1 MENIVKQGYLKKAKP
16 IAADSPRS
24 SLCSSLLQLFESS
37 RWYMFIV
44 RNGRPY
50 LEIFEKEQNAFS
62 GQPSTSYEL
71 SSCYK
76 ITYTLGRTSKAWT
89 FCLFLEERVLE
100 ITADSREQ
108 MLDWCRNLE
117 RTLVHY
123 GKIKQNTEHVYVEYP
138 VRYTPKK
145 TGLEQ
150 EAMFEAGASVSASA
164 PAPHIFQNH
173 TVIPEP
179 SQEDYQDFIDLIDH
193 IDDDD
198 EEEEVDGEETNSKTD
213 LSGAFAGPQSPE
225 IPTKPKK
232 YARSPLQ
239 GAEGGSSVT
248 ADKDSDNDVD
258 TSEDDF
264 VTKDFWLSNKLPS
277 VPQRSDSQKFR
288 TSGRPFSEFDMDRV
302 NAMSRSVPPLPAR
315 GTSLI
320 EKGPTFIRP
329 INCNS
334 DPKPP
339 PRRKCSI
346 NLLEGGLK
354 KTSSKSVSEDNV
366 SVRSPLVTSNADDIE
381 DLDDGYD
388 NVVELRKSN
397 SDSAATDPWV
407 RSLENNDVNS
417 RKSTLK
423 AYDDAQL
430 FVRLPDARVEKSDD
444 YYNFNT
450 PTPED
455 SFNFNWTQKS
465 VKHSSSSD
473 EEGVHATGNKLEL
486 DSAAAAVKQ
495 MTLGGKDE
503 NYNLCDT
510 KVHGQNVVP
519 DKEIASNIYD
529 FGKSFLV
536 KEPINVR
543 AENIYDFARSE
554 GTLVHTQIPPSSQL
568 SLPQGSNMVIHPAT
582 FATSGPS
589 DFGELDSLY
598 SIPKSAKPVAGL
610 STEEV
615 LRPGRPP
622 WRVTPE
628 PAPTLYSVPQKRTSK
643 SHSNSSMADVEPP
656 KALYS
661 VPQKKASKSHS
672 SSSMEESCENSK
684 SSTTPKTKSMDS
696 FLAPKPPSL
705 DTLPNK
711 KPPSLEKLCCPA
723 APSLDS
729 LPSQTQ
735 TSVTSPV
742 RRSPISMRP
751 LPSLPTDFDCSSE
764 KQNLLSSTKSERAT
778 SPSHDGF
785 TFNFLPD
792 AETNSKSST
801 TSSSG
806 SGASKEEDTEPVYE
820 DATGRNSNP
829 PLPPKRSIRRNTN
842 RSVSVYI
849 PGKTGGTLTT
859 RLDPAPSRAESLDDQ
874 AISRPQVGRQVSLTE
889 RQQIR
894 QSAASIV
901 VIPLKQSQ
909 VDLLNEEQKEHGV
922 GLDVSP
928 KSANAV
934 ALVEM
939 YNGVWIAG
947 WDGRRCPRLAEKIHI
962 GDQLL
967 SVEDVRVTSSS
978 HASKLLKQTQSK
990 RVTLVVK
997 RLPYATIL
1005 AIRRNHDGENLGI
1018 TREGGTAEI
1027 TYVDPNGLVAR
1038 CGLQKRAK
1046 SVEGTGEC
1054 NWMLTEINCRSLN
1067 FSYKGEEIERLLN
1080 AVGRDISIVI
1090 QPADFVR
1097 QIKKQLKKLKNY
1109 KDYLC

>member
-1 MENIVKQGYLKKAKP
+1 MENIIKQGYLKKAKP

-44 RNGRPY
+44 RNGRPF
-50 LEIFEKEQNAFS
+50 LEIYEKEQSAFS
-62 GQPSTSYEL
+62 GQPMTSYEL

-100 ITADSREQ
+100 ITAESRDQ

-123 GKIKQNTEHVYVEYP
+123 GKIKQSTDHVYVEYP

-150 EAMFEAGASVSASA
+150 EAALEAGASASVQD
-164 PAPHIFQNH
+164 PQNPQNH
-173 TVIPEP
+173 TGIPEP
-179 SQEDYQDFIDLIDH
+179 TEEDYQDFLELIDH
-193 IDDDD
+193 MSDDDD
-198 EEEEVDGEETNSKTD
+198 DVDVDSEETNLKTEA
-213 LSGAFAGPQSPE
+213 SRNIPSPQSPE
-225 IPTKPKK
+225 VPTKLKD
-232 YARSPLQ
+232 YVQSAQ

-248 ADKDSDNDVD
+248 ADKDSSDNEMD

-264 VTKDFWLSNKLPS
+264 VTPDFWLSNKLPP
-277 VPQRSDSQKFR
+277 VPRRSDSHQFH
-288 TSGRPFSEFDMDRV
+288 TSTRPLSEQIH
-302 NAMSRSVPPLPAR
+302 AMTSSVPPLPAR
-315 GTSLI
+315 GRSYI
-320 EKGPTFIRP
+320 EKGPTFISSAVV
-329 INCNS
+329 NVDS
-334 DPKPP
+334 DLRAP
-339 PRRKCSI
+339 PRRKYQES
-346 NLLEGGLK
+346 NLLVKGLN
-354 KTSSKSVSEDNV
+354 KTASKSVSEDNV

-430 FVRLPDARVEKSDD
+430 FVHLPSKGDD
-444 YYNFNT
+444 YEDNYSLST

-455 SFNFNWTQKS
+455 NFNFDCTQKPAS
-465 VKHSSSSD
+465 HTSSGD
-473 EEGVHATGNKLEL
+473 EESVLKGNKPDL
-486 DSAAAAVKQ
+486 DSAATGVKQ

-503 NYNLCDT
+503 NYNLCD
-510 KVHGQNVVP
+510 KNAHGKSASP
-519 DKEIASNIYD
+519 DELIASNLYD
-529 FGKSFLV
+529 FGKSYV
-536 KEPINVR
+536 VQEPINVR

-554 GTLVHTQIPPSSQL
+554 NTLVHTPIPTSSQ
-568 SLPQGSNMVIHPAT
+568 SSQRSNMVVHPPT
-582 FATSGPS
+582 FPTCGRTEFSE
-589 DFGELDSLY
+589 FDSLY

-615 LRPGRPP
+615 LRPVRPP
-622 WRVTPE
+622 RRVTPE
-628 PAPTLYSVPQKRTSK
+628 SAPTLYSAPQKRTSK
-643 SHSNSSMADVEPP
+643 SHSSSSMADAEPP
-656 KALYS
+656 VALYS

-672 SSSMEESCENSK
+672 SSSMENSCENSK

-705 DTLPNK
+705 DTLPSQ
-711 KPPSLEKLCCPA
+711 KPPSLERVTCPVP
-723 APSLDS
+723 PSLET
-729 LPSQTQ
+729 LHSQKQ
-735 TSVTSPV
+735 TSVTSPN

-751 LPSLPTDFDCSSE
+751 LPSLPTNFDSSNDM
-764 KQNLLSSTKSERAT
+764 QNKLLSSTKAERAT

-785 TFNFLPD
+785 TFNFVPD

-801 TSSSG
+801 SSSSG
-806 SGASKEEDTEPVYE
+806 SGESKEEDAEPVYE

-829 PLPPKRSIRRNTN
+829 PLPPKRSLRRNAN

-849 PGKTGGTLTT
+849 PGKSGGTQTT
-859 RLDPAPSRAESLDDQ
+859 RLDPPQRSESVDDQ
-874 AISRPQVGRQVSLTE
+874 AISRPTVGRQMSLTE

-894 QSAASIV
+894 QSSAAIV
-901 VIPLKQSQ
+901 VVPLKQSQ
-909 VDLLNEEQKEHGV
+909 VDLLNEEQKLHGV
-922 GLDVSP
+922 GLDISP
-928 KSANAV
+928 KSAHAI
-934 ALVEM
+934 ALIEM
-939 YNGVWIAG
+939 FNGVWIAG
-947 WDGRRCPRLAEKIHI
+947 WDGRRFPRLAEKIHI
-962 GDQLL
+962 GDQLI
-967 SVEDVRVTSSS
+967 SVEDVRVTSSVQ
-978 HASKLLKQTQSK
+978 ASKLLKQTQSQ
-990 RVTLVVK
+990 RVTFVVK

-1005 AIRRNHDGENLGI
+1005 AIRRNHDRENLGI

-1038 CGLQKRAK
+1038 CGLPKRAK
-1046 SVEGTGEC
+1046 MVDGVGEC
-1054 NWMLTEINCRSLN
+1054 NWMLTEINSRSLN
-1067 FSYKGEEIERLLN
+1067 FTYKGEEIERLLN
-1080 AVGRDISIVI
+1080 AVGRDISIVV
-1090 QPADFVR
+1090 QPVDFVK
-1097 QIKKQLKKLKNY
+1097 QMKKQLKKLKNY
-1109 KDYLC
+1109 KDYLY